1 MEKIFRPNR
10 IFVIFCLLLIFVWL
24 GLQYVSNMRISEA
37 ASSEALEIFDWQWP
51 GQVASNVEI
60 TNVSVLS
67 KSENEAKVRVKAK
80 QTLTKLAEAVA
91 DSTEKKD
98 KPNDSNPD
106 TQPAHGAATSSDTA
120 CVLTLYRSNRN
131 WVLGKVEFD

>member
-1 MEKIFRPNR
+1 MEKLFRPNR

-24 GLQYVSNMRISEA
+24 GLQYVSNIRISEA
-37 ASSEALEIFDWQWP
+37 ARSEALEVFDWRWP

-60 TNVSVLS
+60 TDVSVLA

-80 QTLTKLAEAVA
+80 QTLTKLAGDDAEK
-91 DSTEKKD
+91 TEKRDDPK
-98 KPNDSNPD
+98 STSPD
-106 TQPAHGAATSSDTA
+106 IQPASGAACQSDTA

>member
-10 IFVIFCLLLIFVWL
+10 IFIIFCLLLIFVWL
-24 GLQYVSNMRISEA
+24 GLQYVSNLRISEA
-37 ASSEALEIFDWQWP
+37 ASNEALEIFDWQWP

-67 KSENEAKVRVKAK
+67 KSENEAKVKVKAK
-80 QTLTKLAEAVA
+80 QTLTKLAQAVTDSSKKKA
-91 DSTEKKD
+91 DSNNSS
-98 KPNDSNPD
+98 PN
-106 TQPAHGAATSSDTA
+106 TQSADAPASSSDTA

>member
-1 MEKIFRPNR
+1 MEKLFRPNR
-10 IFVIFCLLLIFVWL
+10 IFVIFCLLLIIVWL

-37 ASSEALEIFDWQWP
+37 ARLEAAEVFDWKWP
-51 GQVASNVEI
+51 GQVSSNVEI
-60 TNVSVLS
+60 TDVSVLS

-80 QTLTKLAEAVA
+80 QTFTKLAGANGTA
-91 DSTEKKD
+91 DQGNQEK
-98 KPNDSNPD
+98 PVSA
-106 TQPAHGAATSSDTA
+106 TQPAPGAASSSDTA